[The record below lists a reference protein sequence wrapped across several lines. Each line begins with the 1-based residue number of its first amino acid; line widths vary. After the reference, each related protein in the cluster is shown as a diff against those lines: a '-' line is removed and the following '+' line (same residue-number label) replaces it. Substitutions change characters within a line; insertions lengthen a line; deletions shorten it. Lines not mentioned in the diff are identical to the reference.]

1 MRAIGLLGFA
11 LWMVASLSAAT
22 KPAQPAAGPDTS
34 VQTWVFNAP
43 NVQVPDISVSVILPD
58 DLAGDELGESGGICY
73 KIRAY
78 IFKRDDDHAPE
89 LIGSS
94 TCGPRQAQLK
104 DAGWPQPRLV
114 PAD

>member
-1 MRAIGLLGFA
+1 MSAIGLLGFA
-11 LWMVASLSAAT
+11 LLMVASLDAAT
-22 KPAQPAAGPDTS
+22 KPAQPAAKPDAS
-34 VQTWVFNAP
+34 AQTWVFNAP
-43 NVQVPDISVSVILPD
+43 NVQLPDISVSVVLPE

-78 IFKRDDDHAPE
+78 IFRRDDDHAPE

-94 TCGPRQAQLK
+94 TCGPRQAQFK
-104 DAGWPQPRLV
+104 DAGRPQPRLV